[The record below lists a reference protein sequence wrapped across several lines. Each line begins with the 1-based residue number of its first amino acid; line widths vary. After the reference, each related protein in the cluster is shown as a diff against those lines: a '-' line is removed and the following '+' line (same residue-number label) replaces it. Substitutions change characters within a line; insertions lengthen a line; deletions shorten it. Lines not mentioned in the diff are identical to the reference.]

1 MIATLDT
8 ITLQVLILL
17 YELGKGEHK
26 PSILLVSA
34 EEIGRKGVILPT
46 PTR

>member
-1 MIATLDT
+1 MITTLDT
-8 ITLQVLILL
+8 ITLQVLLLL

-34 EEIGRKGVILPT
+34 EGIGQKGVILPT
-46 PTR
+46 PTQ